1 MQNKKWLLD
10 MIGVEQYLFFS
21 TVTLNE
27 YLTPEIYGASYNVLF
42 SFNNQPW
49 VVFNGGELFMK
60 IDVEEHITN
69 HS

>member
-10 MIGVEQYLFFS
+10 MIGVEQYPFFS
-21 TVTLNE
+21 TVMLYE
-27 YLTPEIYGASYNVLF
+27 HLTPEIYDTSYNALF

-49 VVFNGGELFMK
+49 VVFNGGELIAK